1 MKNRK
6 FIALSTTSVLLAA
19 VSVPALADVTPTATA
34 SATPTAS
41 STDSKGKQLQKQS
54 QQNSQALDETTQEV
68 NTYTQSYQDA
78 LAKAQTYQSQL
89 AQAQAKLNAAKLTQS
104 QAQKQADSLK
114 ARLDTASDSRTE
126 INKDVQ
132 SEQAKVAQTQKN
144 IAGIAR
150 ITYEN
155 SDINQD
161 LTTFFD
167 PDQLQQIAQS
177 EELSDATVQ
186 KLKEEQNQLQGQQST
201 LQNSQARLDSVVSDI
216 ASLKKQA
223 DAANKT
229 AQEQQQ
235 LAEEASDEIDKL
247 NSEAKENAE
256 SLEKKRKQAMKE
268 QSALQQKQ
276 VTITQ
281 SLETYQKEQIKVAQ
295 QQAKEVAAKATSDSS
310 ESSSSNDS
318 DSSSDSTK
326 KQTGNTNI
334 SAPDEITDD
343 VVNQLAETTGLDSVQ
358 VRALLANSGTTSEAL
373 DNKNLSTSSVD
384 DISQLSP
391 ELRNTVL
398 YLVKDKK
405 MKEVTGTIDNKMEKP
420 VDGKVFSNFGDA
432 VNPVTKISYGT
443 DGATGITY
451 TAECDAPVKST
462 GKGVV
467 LSAGDSDGYGNRV
480 VVDFGVV
487 DGKPLLT
494 TYNHLQNFTV
504 SVGQKVSAGQTIGN
518 VGKTGSATS
527 CNLLFEVNQNG
538 KLVDPSSFLR

>member
-1 MKNRK
+1 MRNKK
-6 FIALSTTSVLLAA
+6 IIALSATSFLLA
-19 VSVPALADVTPTATA
+19 SIGVPALADVTPTPTA
-34 SATPTAS
+34 SA
-41 STDSKGKQLQKQS
+41 TDSKGKQLQQQR
-54 QQNSQALDETTQEV
+54 QQNSQALDQTTQQV
-68 NTYTQSYQDA
+68 DTYTQSYQDA

-89 AQAQAKLNAAKLTQS
+89 AQAQAKLNAAKLAQS

-114 ARLDTASDSRTE
+114 SRLDTASNSRDE
-126 INKDVQ
+126 IGKNVQ
-132 SEQAKVAQTQKN
+132 TEQAKVAQTQKN

-155 SDINQD
+155 SDVNQD

-186 KLKEEQNQLQGQQST
+186 NLKEEQNQLQGQQST
-201 LQNSQARLDSVVSDI
+201 LQNSQARLDSVVADI

-235 LAEEASDEIDKL
+235 LAEQASDEIDRL
-247 NSEAKENAE
+247 NSEAKENAD
-256 SLEKKRKQAMKE
+256 SLEQKRKQAVQE
-268 QSALQQKQ
+268 QSKLQQKQ

-281 SLETYQKEQIKVAQ
+281 SLESYQKEQIKLAQQ
-295 QQAKEVAAKATSDSS
+295 QQAKELAAQANSNSGTSSDS
-310 ESSSSNDS
+310 SSSSNS
-318 DSSSDSTK
+318 DSAK

-334 SAPDEITDD
+334 SAPDEVTDD

-373 DNKNLSTSSVD
+373 DNKNLTSSSVN

-420 VDGKVFSNFGDA
+420 VDGELFSNFGDA

-443 DGATGITY
+443 DGATGTTY
-451 TAECDAPVKST
+451 TAACNTPVKST

-467 LSAGDSDGYGNRV
+467 ISAGSSGGYGNRV
-480 VVDFGVV
+480 VVDYGVV

-504 SVGQKVSAGQTIGN
+504 SAGQKVNAGQTIGN
-518 VGKTGSATS
+518 VGKTGNAVS